1 MLQRAPREIRKA
13 LKYVEQPGLS
23 VELAMRRDLQT
34 SQGGFP
40 FRACLYDF
48 I

>member
-23 VELAMRRDLQT
+23 VEFVTTYISNQRPRRT
-34 SQGGFP
+34 
-40 FRACLYDF
+40 
-48 I
+48 